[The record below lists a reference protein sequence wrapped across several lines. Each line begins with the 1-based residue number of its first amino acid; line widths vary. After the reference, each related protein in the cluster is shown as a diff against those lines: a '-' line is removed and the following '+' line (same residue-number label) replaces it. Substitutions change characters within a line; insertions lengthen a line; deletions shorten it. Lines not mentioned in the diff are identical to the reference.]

1 LISPHRSTEAQ
12 QFARLARLSH
22 TMSNSLLSKSYVDGV
37 YIPSGLLVVGCL
49 IVKREWVPYAVAL
62 ALLLGGYKVFSN
74 RVLKVL
80 KPTEF
85 QDFELKE
92 KTIISHN
99 VAIYRFELPSPT
111 AILGLPIGQHI
122 SIAATLPQPDGTSK
136 EIVRSYTPISGDHQP
151 GYFDLLIKSYPTGN
165 ISKHMASLIVGQAI
179 KVRGP
184 KGAMVY
190 EPNMVRHFGMIAG
203 GTGITPM
210 LQIIRAVIRGRKAGD
225 TTEIDLIF
233 ANVNKEDILLQED
246 LDQLAKED
254 SGFRVHYVLNNPPE
268 GWTGGV
274 GFVTPEMM
282 TKWLPKAADDVKLL
296 LCGPPPMISAMKK
309 ASEGLGFKKAK
320 PVSKLEDQVFA
331 F

>member
-1 LISPHRSTEAQ
+1 
-12 QFARLARLSH
+12 
-22 TMSNSLLSKSYVDGV
+22 
-37 YIPSGLLVVGCL
+37 LVA
-49 IVKREWVPYAVAL
+49 KREWLPYAVAL
-62 ALLLGGYKVFSN
+62 AALLSGYKIWTL
-74 RVLKVL
+74 REQKVL

-85 QDFELKE
+85 QSFELKE

-99 VAIYRFELPSPT
+99 VAIYRFSLPSAT
-111 AILGLPIGQHI
+111 SILGLPIGQHI
-122 SIAATLPQPDGTSK
+122 SIGATLPQEDGTKK

-151 GYFDLLIKSYPTGN
+151 GHFDLLIKSYPTGN
-165 ISKHMASLIVGQAI
+165 ISKYMASLIVGQTI

-190 EPNMVRHFGMIAG
+190 TPNMVRHFGMIAG

-210 LQIIRAVIRGRKAGD
+210 LQIIRAVIRGRPTGD

-233 ANVNKEDILLQED
+233 ANVNSEDILLKED
-246 LDQLAKED
+246 LDQLAKD
-254 SGFRVHYVLNNPPE
+254 DDKFRVHYVLNNPPE
-268 GWTGGV
+268 KWDGGV

-282 TKWLPKAADDVKLL
+282 TKWLPKPAADVKML

-309 ASEGLGFKKAK
+309 SAEGLGFAK
-320 PVSKLEDQVFA
+320 GRPVSKLEDQVFA

>member
-1 LISPHRSTEAQ
+1 
-12 QFARLARLSH
+12 
-22 TMSNSLLSKSYVDGV
+22 MSNNLLSKKYVDGV

-74 RVLKVL
+74 NYLGVQKVL
-80 KPTEF
+80 KPAEF
-85 QDFELKE
+85 QNFELKE

-99 VAIYRFELPSPT
+99 VAIYRFKLPSPT

-254 SGFRVHYVLNNPPE
+254 KGFRVHYVLNNPPE